1 MSATGES
8 TASHRLSLKML
19 GRFEVLAPEGLT
31 LPTRKAEALL
41 AYLALPAGR
50 QRSRGELTALL
61 WGSRDEKHGRHSL
74 NQALSSLR
82 KLLSATFPDLF
93 QVDGAGVG
101 LAPALVTSDVARLEA
116 LLEVGTTDA
125 LAEAADLFTGD
136 LLSGMELRE
145 EVFESWMTEERRRL
159 RDSMMAGFHRLLNRQ
174 SDEGM
179 LAEAVQ
185 TARTILRLD
194 PLDESAHRRLMK
206 LYALNGQRNAALRQ
220 YRECNETLRR
230 ELGVAP
236 DSETRGFYER
246 LLRGEAM
253 NAFEP
258 MAPLPTQ
265 PPHLAMPGA
274 QAPAVVEMKSTERRG
289 PPALALRRF
298 TVIGADSLDQA
309 VADAFGEDL
318 LIALNRDRGLTVVG
332 HRGIEGPNADAVY
345 VVEGSLRRFQ
355 EQICVSAHLLDVG
368 NGSYLWSER
377 WAEPMANLMS
387 GDDSWI
393 NRLAAVVKREV
404 EGSEARKASESP
416 PDGLGPWSY
425 YHLALRELYRFT
437 MPGLVAARSHFKRA
451 LAMDGNL
458 APAYARLAYV
468 YLQMYWY
475 GPHAERDQF
484 LLHGIEAAERAV
496 GLDPKDGHGHFALGR
511 LLAIE
516 RSFDQAIPEFE
527 TALGLDPSM
536 AQASFGLGQAL
547 SAAGQPMEAIA
558 HLDQAID
565 LDPQDPHL
573 WTFYHDRA
581 EARFAQGRLAEA
593 ERDSKTA
600 VRLPNASHFAW
611 ATLVAVLG
619 AAKKL
624 DSAQQALRRLKLIKP
639 GYSVAFA
646 RDELTHHA
654 NRTFVSDYLEG
665 LERAGLELECDE
677 TDEQDLRMMG
687 SPKSRSYSRG
697 IT

>member
-1 MSATGES
+1 MSAIRE
-8 TASHRLSLKML
+8 TAVSQRLSLKML

-61 WGSRDEKHGRHSL
+61 WGSRDERHGRHSL

-82 KLLSATFPDLF
+82 KLLAPAFPDLF
-93 QVDGAGVG
+93 QVEGAGVT
-101 LAPALVTSDVARLEA
+101 LAPELVTSDVARLEA
-116 LLEVGTTDA
+116 LLDIGSTEA
-125 LAEAADLFTGD
+125 LAEAADLFSGD
-136 LLSGMELRE
+136 LLSGVDLRE

-159 RDSMMAGFHRLLNRQ
+159 RDSMMSGFHRLLNRQ
-174 SDEGM
+174 SEEGM
-179 LAEAVQ
+179 LSDAVQ

-206 LYALNGQRNAALRQ
+206 LYAINGQRNAALRQ
-220 YRECNETLRR
+220 YRECNEMLRR

-236 DSETRGFYER
+236 DSETKSFYEK
-246 LLRGEAM
+246 LLRGEAVTTP
-253 NAFEP
+253 EP
-258 MAPLPTQ
+258 AAPLPTH
-265 PPHLAMPGA
+265 PPALAMPGG
-274 QAPAVVEMKSTERRG
+274 QASGVVELRPPERRG
-289 PPALALRRF
+289 PPAVALRRF

-318 LIALNRDRGLTVVG
+318 LIALNRDRGLAVAG
-332 HRGIEGPNADAVY
+332 HHNLEVSKSDEIY

-368 NGSYLWSER
+368 HGSYLWSER
-377 WAEPMANLMS
+377 WAEPMANLMN
-387 GDDSWI
+387 GDDGWI
-393 NRLAAVVKREV
+393 NRLAAVLKREI
-404 EGSEARKASESP
+404 EASEARKASEAP
-416 PDGLGPWSY
+416 PDGLGPWAY
-425 YHLALRELYRFT
+425 YHLALREMYRFT
-437 MPGLVAARSHFKRA
+437 MPGLTAARGHFQQA

-484 LLHGIEAAERAV
+484 LLQGIEAAEQAV
-496 GLDPKDGHGHFALGR
+496 GRDPKDAHGHFALGR

-516 RSFDQAIPEFE
+516 RAFDQAIPEFE
-527 TALGLDPSM
+527 TALALDPSM
-536 AQASFGLGQAL
+536 AQACFGLGQAL
-547 SAAGQPMEAIA
+547 SAAGQPKDAVPL
-558 HLDQAID
+558 LDQAIA

-581 EARFAQGRLAEA
+581 EARFAQGRLVEA

-619 AAKKL
+619 AAKRGDDAKH
-624 DSAQQALRRLKLIKP
+624 ALRRLKLIKP
-639 GYSVAFA
+639 EYSVAFA

-654 NRTFVSDYLEG
+654 NRTFVSDYLDG
-665 LERAGLELECDE
+665 LAKAGLEEE
-677 TDEQDLRMMG
+677 AEEVGEQNLRVIG
-687 SPKSRSYSRG
+687 SS
-697 IT
+697 